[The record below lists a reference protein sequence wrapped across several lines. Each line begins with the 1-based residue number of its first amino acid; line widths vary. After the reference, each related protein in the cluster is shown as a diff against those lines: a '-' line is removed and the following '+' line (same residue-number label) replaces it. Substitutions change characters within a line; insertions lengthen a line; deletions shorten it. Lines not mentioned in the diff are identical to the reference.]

1 MAVEQQ
7 HWKFTMSA
15 EVVNG
20 DQLLHIHP
28 ENFTNLII
36 VYDYEKTIMPS
47 ILAKVNLDKNLLDF
61 IIQNADELEIYLN
74 IKKFTQSIDDQL
86 KTGPEVDFIKGTYL
100 VSVGSDINY
109 NKELDYMTTPPNGL
123 PDEDKFKETY
133 LGLVSKESLDAN
145 KIVAN
150 EVIHTTLHQDLA
162 LSYLLDNCHI
172 LIEPFQHNE
181 MHNNLVIPPLDTMS
195 SLMEYLNSVQ
205 VFYNTRYILFFDEPK
220 VTYLISRSGTP
231 TLMKGEE
238 YSTVFLNMRSTT
250 DSNNLTLGMNDN
262 KDIQAYELDVSV
274 LDSNY
279 NIDKDTGK
287 MVESIDAIVNPS
299 LEKSIISGD
308 IVSNLKNEIK
318 GTMKNFL
325 MESIMQALDNMNIGT
340 KLSSMIHSFQHAVD
354 AIQKVS
360 TNLQAR
366 IGEAAN
372 QFASTA
378 TKAVASQVENVQSQ
392 CNKILQQLPAT
403 VTRSVGGS
411 TITKSF
417 MTNAQKSIQKSM
429 LDSRFMAADIAR
441 TTQKEVKSD
450 FSKSIEETASE
461 EYKKDF
467 VDNYISAVT
476 YVNFQDVAGKTTDVI
491 NSLQTGVMKTI
502 ENFNSNVKS
511 KMGEFDN
518 FTKNTTELLGQVKN
532 WKKMVMSQLASSN
545 SGSGGGGGGG
555 SSAATSAAGMLLKQI
570 REQEKNLS
578 TIVATSDEF
587 GGIAKQ
593 KSTDAENAN
602 AYLENAANVF
612 NSFLGSIQAGSE
624 QDAKSQFISSLPT
637 RIFGNTTLSTD
648 QVIAQTMKGQGGC
661 FGGGGNAGMANT
673 WGDLA
678 GMISGSLNFGDLS
691 KLASNLLQFDLGD
704 IGSLGLSHFN
714 FDLNLEK
721 SLAGS
726 TIGKVVGTK
735 LMKVKNDNP
744 NMLKNVKAEI
754 ELAKNQLSVNK
765 FGLDPDVFTPN
776 KEYIIKNYNGHD
788 NKDGKF
794 ILNKKVLVFVREDQ
808 KFKCNCQLFFSK
820 AVV

>member
-7 HWKFTMSA
+7 NWKFTISA
-15 EVVNG
+15 EIING

-36 VYDYEKTIMPS
+36 VYDYENTIMPS
-47 ILAKVNLDKNLLDF
+47 ILAKVYLDKNLLDF

-74 IKKFTQSIDDQL
+74 IKKFTLAIDDPL
-86 KTGPEVDFIKGTYL
+86 KQGPEVDFIKGIYL

-133 LGLVSKESLDAN
+133 LGLISKESLDAN
-145 KIVAN
+145 KVVAN
-150 EVIHTTLHQDLA
+150 EVIHTTLHQDLV
-162 LSYLLDNCHI
+162 LSYLLENCHI

-195 SLMEYLNSVQ
+195 SLIDYLNSVQ

-220 VTYLISRSGTP
+220 VTYLISRSGVP
-231 TLMKGEE
+231 TLMKGEDHG
-238 YSTVFLNMRSTT
+238 TVFLNMRGTT

-262 KDIQAYELDVSV
+262 QDIGAYELDVSV

-287 MVESIDAIVNPS
+287 MIESIDAIVNPA

-308 IVSNLKNEIK
+308 IVSNIKNQIK

-325 MESIMQALDNMNIGT
+325 LESIQQSLANMNIGT
-340 KLSSMIHSFQHAVD
+340 KLSSMIHSFSHAVD
-354 AIQKVS
+354 AISKVS
-360 TNLQAR
+360 MNLQTQ
-366 IGEAAN
+366 IGETVD
-372 QFASTA
+372 QFASTVTDA
-378 TKAVASQVENVQSQ
+378 IASQAATIQSE
-392 CNKILQQLPAT
+392 CNKILEQMPAT
-403 VTRSVGGS
+403 VTRTVGGT
-411 TITKSF
+411 TITKTF
-417 MTNAQKSIQKSM
+417 MTNTQKSIQKSM

-441 TTQKEVKSD
+441 TAQKEVKSD

-467 VDNYISAVT
+467 MDNYISAVT
-476 YVNFQDVAGKTTDVI
+476 YVNFQDISGKTTDSI
-491 NSLQTGVMKTI
+491 NSLQIGVMKTI
-502 ENFNSNVKS
+502 ENFQANVKS

-518 FTKNTTELLGQVKN
+518 FAGNTAALLGQVKD
-532 WKKMVMSQLASSN
+532 WKKMIMSQLAAS
-545 SGSGGGGGGG
+545 SGSGGGGGGNN
-555 SSAATSAAGMLLKQI
+555 SAATSAAGMLLKKI
-570 REQEKNLS
+570 REQEKNLA
-578 TIVATSDEF
+578 TIKAVSDEY

-593 KSTDAENAN
+593 NSVEAEEAN
-602 AYLENAANVF
+602 SYLENASNIF
-612 NSFLGSIQAGSE
+612 TSFLGSIQTGG

-637 RIFGNTTLSTD
+637 RIFGNNTLSTD
-648 QVIAQTMKGQGGC
+648 QILVQTMTGGC

-673 WGDLA
+673 WGNLA
-678 GMISGSLNFGDLS
+678 SMIGGSLNFGDLS
-691 KLASNLLQFDLGD
+691 NLAANLLQFNLSDV
-704 IGSLGLSHFN
+704 GSLGLSHFN
-714 FDLNLEK
+714 FDLKLDK
-721 SLAGS
+721 LLPGS

-754 ELAKNQLSVNK
+754 ELSKNRLSINK

-788 NKDGKF
+788 NKDGRF
-794 ILNKKVLVFVREDQ
+794 ILNKKVLVFVKEDQ
-808 KFKCNCQLFFSK
+808 RFKCNCQLFFSK
-820 AVV
+820 ALEE